1 MSSSS
6 SSSSAAIPL
15 DHLAPSPTE
24 QHCYRATCT
33 ATAAKPSSPYVQ
45 CGGAAERARPTHLPD
60 TVGVPCSSLFK
71 TVTVR
76 CGHCASMLSVNLH
89 GLLLPPA
96 AQVPSFLMNQASANV
111 SAAATAAAAATCR
124 PRRCR
129 KRSRLC
135 SRSPS

>member
-1 MSSSS
+1 MSSKSIGLHS
-6 SSSSAAIPL
+6 IVEIYRDVVLVLLVVGRHPAGPPRAVPHRAALLPCYVHCNCCETI
-15 DHLAPSPTE
+15 LA
-24 QHCYRATCT
+24 
-33 ATAAKPSSPYVQ
+33 
-45 CGGAAERARPTHLPD
+45 
-60 TVGVPCSSLFK
+60 VGVPCSSLFK